1 MKIVFIIATMG
12 PGGAER
18 VAATLSNAW
27 VRSGHSVHFLTF
39 DRPGVRP
46 YYPLEVATGVTG
58 LDLAGISTGLFGA
71 IAANVRRIKVLRR
84 AIRNARPDA
93 VVSFMLETNVLTLLA
108 SVGQP
113 WPLAIAERIH
123 PAFHPAGRVWGF
135 LRRCLYARADKT
147 IAQTRDIAEWLKL
160 ETGAEVQVIPNPIDR
175 ALFVDVPA
183 VKMSERKTLLA
194 VGRLERQ
201 KGHDIT
207 IAAFAQ
213 VAATLSNWDLLIV
226 GEGPERAALQDMI
239 DAAGLAGR
247 VFLPGVTSEIAAA
260 YRSADAVVHSARY
273 EGYPNVV
280 VEALTAGKPVIAA
293 DAPGATGELLD
304 GGRFGALY
312 PAENAVALAKLFSE
326 ILQSPE
332 RLAAMADNARAATA
346 ALDVSKIAPVWIDM
360 LAGLRRGRS

>member
-18 VAATLSNAW
+18 VAATLSNEW
-27 VRSGHSVHFLTF
+27 VRSGHGVHFLTF
-39 DRPGVRP
+39 DRPEARS
-46 YYPLEVATGVTG
+46 YYPLEIATGVTG
-58 LDLAGISTGLFGA
+58 LDLARVSAGFFGA
-71 IAANVRRIKVLRR
+71 VAANVRRIKILRR
-84 AIRNARPDA
+84 AIREAGPDA

-123 PAFHPAGRVWGF
+123 PAFHPVGRIWRF
-135 LRRCLYARADKT
+135 LRRCLYVRADKT
-147 IAQTRDIAEWLKL
+147 VAQTQDIAAWLKS
-160 ETGAEVQVIPNPIDR
+160 ETGANVQVIPNPIDR
-175 ALFVDVPA
+175 ALFIGVPA
-183 VKMSERKTLLA
+183 VKLSERKTLLA

-207 IAAFAQ
+207 IAAFAR
-213 VAATLSNWDLLIV
+213 VSAALSNWDLVIV
-226 GEGPERAALQDMI
+226 GDGPERAALQNMI

-247 VFLPGVTSEIAAA
+247 VSLPGVTSEIAAA

-273 EGYPNVV
+273 EGYPNVI
-280 VEALTAGKPVIAA
+280 VEALTASKPVIAA
-293 DAPGATGELLD
+293 DSPGATRELLGD
-304 GGRFGALY
+304 GRYGALY
-312 PAENAVALAKLFSE
+312 PAENAEALAELFFE

-346 ALDVSKIAPVWIDM
+346 ALDVSKIAPVWVEM

>member
-1 MKIVFIIATMG
+1 
-12 PGGAER
+12 
-18 VAATLSNAW
+18 
-27 VRSGHSVHFLTF
+27 
-39 DRPGVRP
+39 
-46 YYPLEVATGVTG
+46 
-58 LDLAGISTGLFGA
+58 
-71 IAANVRRIKVLRR
+71 
-84 AIRNARPDA
+84 
-93 VVSFMLETNVLTLLA
+93 
-108 SVGQP
+108 
-113 WPLAIAERIH
+113 
-123 PAFHPAGRVWGF
+123 
-135 LRRCLYARADKT
+135 
-147 IAQTRDIAEWLKL
+147 
-160 ETGAEVQVIPNPIDR
+160 
-175 ALFVDVPA
+175 
-183 VKMSERKTLLA
+183 MSERKTLLA

>member
-39 DRPGVRP
+39 DRPEATP
-46 YYPLEVATGVTG
+46 YYPLDAAISVTGV
-58 LDLAGISTGLFGA
+58 DLAWASTGFFGA
-71 IAANVRRIKVLRR
+71 VAANVRRIAVLRR
-84 AIRNARPDA
+84 SIREAGPDA

-108 SVGQP
+108 GVGQP

-123 PAFHPAGRVWGF
+123 PAFHPAGRIWRF

-147 IAQTRDIAEWLKL
+147 VAQTRDIAAWLQS
-160 ETGAEVQVIPNPIDR
+160 ETGADVQVIPNPIDR
-175 ALFVDVPA
+175 ALFADVPTT
-183 VKMSERKTLLA
+183 KMSERKTLLA

-213 VAATLSNWDLLIV
+213 VAAALPNWDLVII
-226 GEGPERAALQDMI
+226 GDGPERAALQDRI
-239 DAAGLAGR
+239 EAAGLAGR
-247 VFLPGVTSEIAAA
+247 VSLPGVTSDIAAA

-273 EGYPNVV
+273 EGYPNVI
-280 VEALTAGKPVIAA
+280 VEALTANKPVIAA
-293 DAPGATGELLD
+293 DAPGAMRELLD
-304 GGRFGALY
+304 GGRYGALY
-312 PAENAVALAKLFSE
+312 PAESVEALAGLLSE

-332 RLAAMADNARAATA
+332 KLAAMADNARVATA
-346 ALDVSKIAPVWIDM
+346 ALDVSKVAPVWIDM
-360 LAGLRRGRS
+360 LSGLRRGRP